1 MEKHSKEY
9 IDVKI
14 KNCKELL
21 ASDISD
27 AQRVIYQGYL
37 DFWQGH
43 DAEAVAEEKKRLA
56 EEDKRLA
63 EEEVKKLQEEEARKK
78 AAEDLEKVIEL
89 VEISPEQEMKY
100 AEEFEETNENKRAYR
115 YSNGEKLQTNAFSE
129 FITLKLKTQ

>member
-9 IDVKI
+9 VLKKI
-14 KNCKELL
+14 KNCEELL

-27 AQRVIYQGYL
+27 AQRIIYQGYL

-43 DAEAVAEEKKRLA
+43 DTEAVAEEKKRI
-56 EEDKRLA
+56 A
-63 EEEVKKLQEEEARKK
+63 EEEVKKLQEEQARKE

-89 VEISPEQEMKY
+89 IEISPEQEMQY
-100 AEEFEETNENKRAYR
+100 AEEFEEMNENKRAYR

-129 FITLKLKTQ
+129 FINSKLKAQ

>member
-9 IDVKI
+9 VLKKI
-14 KNCKELL
+14 KNCEELL
-21 ASDISD
+21 ASEISE

-56 EEDKRLA
+56 EE
-63 EEEVKKLQEEEARKK
+63 EVKKLQEEETRKK

-89 VEISPEQEMKY
+89 VEISPEQEMQY
-100 AEEFEETNENKRAYR
+100 AEEFEEMNENKRAYR

-129 FITLKLKTQ
+129 FINSKLKAE

>member
-9 IDVKI
+9 VLKKI
-14 KNCKELL
+14 KNCEELL

-27 AQRVIYQGYL
+27 AQRIIYQGYL

-43 DAEAVAEEKKRLA
+43 DAEAVAEEKKRI
-56 EEDKRLA
+56 A
-63 EEEVKKLQEEEARKK
+63 EEEVKKLQEEQARKE

-89 VEISPEQEMKY
+89 IEISPEQEMQY
-100 AEEFEETNENKRAYR
+100 AEEFEEMNENKRAYR

-129 FITLKLKTQ
+129 FINSKLKAQ

>member
-9 IDVKI
+9 VLKKI
-14 KNCKELL
+14 KNCEELL
-21 ASDISD
+21 ASEISE

-56 EEDKRLA
+56 EE
-63 EEEVKKLQEEEARKK
+63 EVKKLQEEETRKK

-89 VEISPEQEMKY
+89 VEISPEQEMQY
-100 AEEFEETNENKRAYR
+100 AEEFEEMNENKRAYR

-129 FITLKLKTQ
+129 FINSKLKAQ